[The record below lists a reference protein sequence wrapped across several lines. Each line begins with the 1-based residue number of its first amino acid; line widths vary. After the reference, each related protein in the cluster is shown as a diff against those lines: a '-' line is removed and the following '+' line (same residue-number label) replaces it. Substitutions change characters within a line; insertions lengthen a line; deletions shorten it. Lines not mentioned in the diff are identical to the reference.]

1 MSLIRKVRDLG
12 PYLKTL
18 IHDDRAEV
26 LVLTVWQVLRADP
39 DGRTVD
45 YGLYATEA
53 GAEKE
58 RDRLSRAYP
67 EDADRLYIH
76 KREVEQ

>member
-1 MSLIRKVRDLG
+1 MV
-12 PYLKTL
+12 
-18 IHDDRAEV
+18 
-26 LVLTVWQVLRADP
+26 TVWQVLRADP